1 MAKTKKQVVADD
13 EENGGDADVT
23 VDAGQSEL
31 SYEEKMNFMSPIAKP
46 VATKKLA
53 KKLYKLIKKASKQKT
68 YLRSGLKD
76 VQRQVRK
83 GETGLMIFA
92 GDVYPIEIMCHM
104 PAVCEEKDIPYIY
117 TPSRMDIGAAMGVK
131 RGCIMVLIRPHADY
145 QELYNDMAEE
155 LKGAAVSA

>member
-1 MAKTKKQVVADD
+1 MAQEDNV
-13 EENGGDADVT
+13 
-23 VDAGQSEL
+23 VDAGDVTMDAGQTEVSFEDKL
-31 SYEEKMNFMSPIAKP
+31 KFMSPIAKP

-53 KKLYKLIKKASKQKT
+53 KRLYKLIRKASKQKT

-131 RGCIMVLIRPHADY
+131 RGCIMVLVRPHADY
-145 QELYNDMAEE
+145 QELYNDLEEE
-155 LKGAAVSA
+155 LKAVSMV